1 MAFECDP
8 ETADAVVEAVEAR
21 AVVNVVVITGVVLV
35 IAFVSAVVLKSPWMV
50 PMPLWLWL
58 ISSRKL
64 LKAMDRS

>member
-35 IAFVSAVVLKSPWMV
+35 IVFVSVVVLKSPWMV
-50 PMPLWLWL
+50 SMPLWLWL

-64 LKAMDRS
+64 LKALDRS